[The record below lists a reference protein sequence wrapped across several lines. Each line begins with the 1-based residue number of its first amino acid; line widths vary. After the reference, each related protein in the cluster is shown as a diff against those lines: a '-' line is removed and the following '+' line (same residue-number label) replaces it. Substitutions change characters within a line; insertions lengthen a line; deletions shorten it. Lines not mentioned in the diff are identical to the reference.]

1 MTVPSTIDAA
11 GWLGKYLE
19 SDDVDVDLPRAMLGA
34 FAEALMSA
42 EGSLQC
48 GAGYGERAEE
58 RENSRNGYRR
68 RPWDTRVGTIDLAV
82 PKLRRGV
89 YSPEFLLTPRRRA
102 EQALVAVI
110 CQAYVEGGSTTRV
123 DGLGQ

>member
-1 MTVPSTIDAA
+1 LTVIASTSRGSSDTNDLRRITMTVPSTFDAA

-19 SDDVDVDLPRAMLGA
+19 AGDTDVDLPRAMLQA

-42 EGSLQC
+42 QASAQC
-48 GAGYGERAEE
+48 GAAFGERSEE
-58 RENSRNGYRR
+58 RESSRNGYRH

-89 YSPEFLLTPRRRA
+89 YSSF
-102 EQALVAVI
+102 
-110 CQAYVEGGSTTRV
+110 C
-123 DGLGQ
+123 

>member
-19 SDDVDVDLPRAMLGA
+19 ADDADTDLPRAMLQA

-42 EGSLQC
+42 QASAQC
-48 GAGYGERAEE
+48 GAGYGERSDE
-58 RENSRNGYRR
+58 RENSRNGYRQR
-68 RPWDTRVGTIDLAV
+68 RWDTRVGTIDLAV
-82 PKLRRGV
+82 PKLRHGV

-110 CQAYVEGGSTTRV
+110 CQASVEGCVHPAGR
-123 DGLGQ
+123 